1 MKEWIYGKNPVCEV
15 LKANRRQVYQLMVSQ
30 NVQEKGK
37 LTEILQVCKS
47 RNIPINHV
55 PRQVL
60 DAIHQKNQGVAI
72 QVSGYTYQ
80 TIFDILLNAEKDGDM
95 PLILILDEIQDPQNM
110 ATLLRTAEIVGVHG
124 VILPFRKT
132 VSITPAVVNASSGA
146 CEHLAITQQNI
157 AQAIRQLKNEGI
169 WVIGLAASDDAE
181 KIDQFELNRPLAI
194 VIGSEG
200 EGIRSL
206 VLRSCDAILKIPMR
220 GKIESLNAA
229 IAGSVALYFAWQ
241 ARGFQSSIQ

>member
-15 LKANRRQVYQLMVSQ
+15 LKANRRQVFQLMVSQ
-30 NVQEKGK
+30 NAQEKGK
-37 LTEILQVCKS
+37 LAEIIKVCQSKGIS
-47 RNIPINHV
+47 VNRV

-72 QVSGYTYQ
+72 QVNGYTYQ
-80 TIFDILLNAEKDGDM
+80 TIFDILSKAEKDSDM

-132 VSITPAVVNASSGA
+132 VNITPAVVNASSGA
-146 CEHLAITQQNI
+146 CEHLVIAQQNI
-157 AQAIRQLKNEGI
+157 AQAIKQLKNEGI

-181 KIDQFELNRPLAI
+181 KINQFELCRPLAI

-206 VLRSCDAILKIPMR
+206 VLRSCDAVLKIPMR

-241 ARGFQSSIQ
+241 ARGFQSSTP

>member
-1 MKEWIYGKNPVCEV
+1 MKEWIYGRNPVCEV
-15 LKANRRQVYQLMVSQ
+15 LKANRRTVFQLMVSQ
-30 NVQEKGK
+30 SAQEKGK
-37 LTEILQVCKS
+37 LAEIIQVCKS
-47 RNIPINHV
+47 NNIPINRV

-60 DAIHQKNQGVAI
+60 DAIHQNNQGVAI
-72 QVSGYTYQ
+72 QVSGYSYQ
-80 TIFDILLNAEKDGDM
+80 TLFDILLNAEKDNDM
-95 PLILILDEIQDPQNM
+95 PLILILDAIQDPQNM

-132 VSITPAVVNASSGA
+132 VNITPAVVNASSGA
-146 CEHLAITQQNI
+146 CEHLIITQQNI
-157 AQAIRQLKNEGI
+157 VQAIKQLKNEGI

-181 KIDQFELNRPLAI
+181 KINQFELNRPLAI

-200 EGIRSL
+200 QGIRSL
-206 VLRSCDAILKIPMR
+206 VLKSCDAILKIPMR

-241 ARGFQSSIQ
+241 ARGFQS